1 VSGDIGTAGVLV
13 ACGLVVVAVLVC
25 RAMGLRLEWQIAGAA
40 IRAAVQL
47 AIVGAGLLLVVDDG
61 AWIGWSWIWVL
72 VIVAFTGVTLARRAP
87 QIPRGFWIGALAC
100 AVTAAICLGA
110 AFGLGMFPLEPRTLV
125 PVAGMTIGNSLT
137 AMIVAAT
144 QTVREVS
151 EGAAEIEARLALGLD
166 SRRASL
172 PSARAVMRAAI
183 SPQIERTRAVG
194 IVFLPGAMVGLI
206 LAGVDPLDAVLV
218 QGALMFLILAS
229 VVLSTVLVVR
239 LGMRAL
245 FTDDHRL
252 MPIAREDPPAR
263 PAWLRSR
270 RPRA

>member
-1 VSGDIGTAGVLV
+1 
-13 ACGLVVVAVLVC
+13 
-25 RAMGLRLEWQIAGAA
+25 
-40 IRAAVQL
+40 
-47 AIVGAGLLLVVDDG
+47 
-61 AWIGWSWIWVL
+61 
-72 VIVAFTGVTLARRAP
+72 VTLARRAP